1 VDFFLILGFA
11 LAAYSVIANDA
22 IQTLGTFLSS
32 NEKRPWPILWAYIG
46 SLCAF
51 VLTYGWWKYSG
62 DVSYGRLSAI
72 PVAISQSWIYCIP
85 PLVLLVLTRLGI
97 PVSTTF
103 LILTVFAPKALPS
116 MLLKS
121 ILGYAVAFIVG
132 IVIYRFVVDNVEKH
146 YFGTKEKSP
155 PTFWVPLQWCST
167 GFLWSQW
174 LIQDLANIF
183 VYLPRKVSLP
193 MLLISLIWMLG
204 IMALIFATR
213 GGEIQKIVTSK
224 TGTTDIRS
232 ATIIDFLFALILL
245 VFKESSQMPM
255 STTWLFI
262 GLLAGREIALTQ
274 VLRQRSIKE
283 TYDVVARDVFK
294 AFTGL
299 AISVVLAYAIP
310 QLLHLTSA
318 E

>member
-1 VDFFLILGFA
+1 M
-11 LAAYSVIANDA
+11 AAYSVIANDA

-46 SLCAF
+46 FLCSA
-51 VLTYGWWKYSG
+51 VLVYGWWKYAG

-72 PVAISQSWIYCIP
+72 PIAISHSWIYCIP
-85 PLVLLVLTRLGI
+85 PFVLLILTRLGI

-121 ILGYAVAFIVG
+121 ILGYAVAFILGMVL
-132 IVIYRFVVDNVEKH
+132 YRFVVDKVEKH
-146 YFGTKEKSP
+146 HFETGEKSSP
-155 PTFWVPLQWCST
+155 AYWVPLQWCST

-183 VYLPRKVSLP
+183 VYLPRQVSLP
-193 MLLISLIWMLG
+193 MLLMALVWMLG
-204 IMALIFATR
+204 LMALIFATR
-213 GGEIQKIVTSK
+213 GGAIQKIVTSK

-245 VFKESSQMPM
+245 VFKEASQMPM
-255 STTWLFI
+255 STTWVFI
-262 GLLAGREIALTQ
+262 GLLAGREIALTR
-274 VLRQRSIKE
+274 VLWQRSMKE
-283 TYDVVARDVFK
+283 TRDVVARDVFK
-294 AFTGL
+294 AFSGL
-299 AISVVLAYAIP
+299 AISVVLAYVIP
-310 QLLHLTSA
+310 QLLRLVSTD
-318 E
+318 